1 MHSVLNEASIFD
13 TISNVAATF
22 KSIYDNKKIDPKNP
36 AQTQYMKGSV
46 SRYTKDLVMTFPVL
60 SDTTLSMNTLQL
72 INKAHERHICD
83 LMQMLFASMSIS
95 GANGR
100 EALRSI
106 HKNIDGMGMDEII
119 DALNGDAGLI
129 ESAQLNAEI
138 RDALKEMTENLRS
151 GNAYK
156 TFPSESLN
164 EKSLNIYR
172 VKDDGY
178 HQMMVYEDYKDYEIQ
193 MKMEKDKRDAEE
205 TKNKNAIALLQNRIV
220 PGDIK
225 KANDLQPTLMVV
237 NVNVANPNGGFE
249 KIPIICGIKARLIAV
264 ESMDIIERLVSKNKS
279 DLSLK
284 NLIRATTGEI
294 RFARDFIMN
303 IKQAKI
309 NAKNAVKKGPAAKMW
324 DVLEKRSIQQ
334 NAAKIAKY
342 GNDGSSIAAL
352 VINQE
357 TVNYLK
363 SQFNINLENPAAAK
377 MFMNAYCLLA
387 LIIADDVNE
396 VAKFMYDGN
405 DTFEVQSYVA
415 LSKEA
420 ADKAYKKLVN
430 LINNGGR

>member
-156 TFPSESLN
+156 TFPSDSLN
-164 EKSLNIYR
+164 EKSLNIYH

-178 HQMMVYEDYKDYEIQ
+178 NQMMVYEDYKDYDIQ
-193 MKMEKDKRDAEE
+193 MKMEKEKREVEE
-205 TKNKNAIALLQNRIV
+205 TKKKNAIALLQNRIV
-220 PGDIK
+220 SGDIK

-264 ESMDIIERLVSKNKS
+264 EAMDIIERFVSKNKS

-309 NAKNAVKKGPAAKMW
+309 NAKNAVKKGPAARVW
-324 DVLEKRSIQQ
+324 DTLEKRSLQRNI
-334 NAAKIAKY
+334 NKATKFS
-342 GNDGSSIAAL
+342 NDGSAIAT
-352 VINQE
+352 VVMSQE
-357 TVNYLK
+357 TANYLK
-363 SQFNINLENPAAAK
+363 SQFNIDIENPKTASI
-377 MFMNAYCLLA
+377 FMDAYCLLG
-387 LIIADDVNE
+387 LVIADDTTE

-405 DTFEVQSYVA
+405 TSFESISYMA
-415 LSKEA
+415 LSREK
-420 ADKAYKKLVN
+420 ADQEYKKLIN
-430 LINNGGR
+430 MINNAGR